1 MFEFMF
7 FDEELRQ
14 DFIGFAHKQGVVCE
28 AAEDSMGLLAQVPEN
43 IPDSV
48 SDLLDDYY
56 DDLLEQ
62 QAERVDRVDGAATH
76 QAAGIRV
83 MLQDG
88 RACMVRLEP
97 ALANQLLAAFSLDE
111 AQALV
116 QAIAR
121 SVENPDDGPV
131 CQRQ

>member
-1 MFEFMF
+1 MFEYIF

-14 DFIGFAHKQGVVCE
+14 HFIDFAHGQGVPCD
-28 AAEDSMGLLAQVPEN
+28 AADDSMGLVARIPED
-43 IPDSV
+43 IPEPV
-48 SDLLDDYY
+48 SDSLDDYY
-56 DDLLEQ
+56 DNLMEQ
-62 QAERVDRVDGAATH
+62 QAQRVDLAEGTATH

-83 MLQDG
+83 TLRDG
-88 RACMVRLEP
+88 RPCMIRLEP

-111 AQALV
+111 VQVLV

-131 CQRQ
+131 CKR